1 LQKSCLI
8 PHKVKLIFFP
18 AKILPIPAGREN
30 IPENSTF
37 PGENAAEEEN
47 VLGIA
52 TIPGEMAAAVGKHP
66 GCAGNSGRKMHA
78 TENTCYK
85 VQRVSY
91 FFVFLH
97 DFNQNTL
104 KLCYLLPTAVL
115 QKLIGAPLQLMVL
128 SNQ

>member
-18 AKILPIPAGREN
+18 AKILPITAGREN

-52 TIPGEMAAAVGKHP
+52 TKHGGNCVVVEKHP
-66 GCAGNSGRKMHA
+66 GFWRK
-78 TENTCYK
+78 TWRNCY
-85 VQRVSY
+85 R
-91 FFVFLH
+91 
-97 DFNQNTL
+97 
-104 KLCYLLPTAVL
+104 
-115 QKLIGAPLQLMVL
+115 
-128 SNQ
+128 